1 MAENETHHFPVKN
14 FDRIAF
20 HALGKVQII
29 QGDEEDLT
37 ISGEPQALEH
47 VKIDVEGGE
56 LVVKL
61 YTWYDFLFVP
71 RPANYVIK
79 VKNLHAIQISGS
91 AEIESDEL
99 LASVMNL
106 SISGAG
112 KIAIRSLESAD
123 VRMSVSGAA
132 RMDIDSLVGN
142 QVEIH
147 SSGSGKFL
155 VGGNAESLELRTSG
169 SAEVNAFNLAAQ
181 NVRIN
186 VSGTGKYEVQAL
198 NTLHVSVSG
207 SANVGYHGDPKVTQ
221 SVSGSASIY
230 KAQ

>member
-1 MAENETHHFPVKN
+1 MTEKETHNFPVKN

-20 HALGKVQII
+20 HALGKVKII
-29 QGDEEDLT
+29 QGDEEGLT
-37 ISGEPQALEH
+37 ISGDPQALEH

-56 LVVKL
+56 LVIKL
-61 YTWYDFLFVP
+61 FTWYDFLFVP

-106 SISGAG
+106 GISGAG
-112 KIAIRSLESAD
+112 KISINSLESAD
-123 VRMSVSGAA
+123 VRMSVSGSA
-132 RMDIDSLVGN
+132 RIDVASLVGN

-147 SSGSGKFL
+147 SSGSAKFK

-169 SAEVNAFNLAAQ
+169 SAEVNAFDLAAH

-186 VSGTGKYEVQAL
+186 VSGTGTYEVQAIS
-198 NTLHVSVSG
+198 TLHVSVSG

-221 SVSGSASIY
+221 SISGSASIY
-230 KAQ
+230 RAE

>member
-1 MAENETHHFPVKN
+1 MAEKETQHFPVKN

-20 HALGKVQII
+20 HALGKVRII
-29 QGDEEDLT
+29 QGEEEDLE

-47 VKIDVEGGE
+47 IKIDVEGGE
-56 LVVKL
+56 LVIKL
-61 YTWYDFLFVP
+61 FTWYDFLFIP

-79 VKNLHAIQISGS
+79 VKNLHGINISGN

-112 KIAIRSLESAD
+112 KITIRSLELAD

-132 RMDIDSLVGN
+132 RMEIDSLVGN

-147 SSGSGKFL
+147 SSGSGKFK
-155 VGGNAESLELRTSG
+155 VGGNADSLELRTSG
-169 SAEVNAFNLAAQ
+169 SADVEAFDLAAE
-181 NVRIN
+181 NVRVN
-186 VSGTGKYEVQAL
+186 VSGTGKYELQAL

-230 KAQ
+230 KAK

>member
-1 MAENETHHFPVKN
+1 MAETETHNFPVKN

-20 HALGKVQII
+20 NALGNVKII
-29 QGDEEDLT
+29 QGDEESLT
-37 ISGEPQALEH
+37 VSGDPQALEH
-47 VKIDVEGGE
+47 IKIDVEGGE

-79 VKNLHAIQISGS
+79 VKNLHGIQISGS

-112 KIAIRSLESAD
+112 KIAIQSLESAD

-132 RMDIDSLVGN
+132 RIEVDSLVGN
-142 QVEIH
+142 QVEVH
-147 SSGSGKFL
+147 SSGSGKFQ
-155 VGGNAESLELRTSG
+155 VGGNAESFEIRTSG
-169 SAEVNAFNLAAQ
+169 SAEVKAFDLAAQ
-181 NVRIN
+181 NVRLNI
-186 VSGTGKYEVQAL
+186 SGTGKYELQAL
-198 NTLHVSVSG
+198 KTLHVSVSG
-207 SANVGYHGDPKVTQ
+207 SANVAYHGDPKVTQ

>member
-1 MAENETHHFPVKN
+1 MAEIETKSFPVKN

-20 HALGKVQII
+20 HALGNVKIT
-29 QGDEEDLT
+29 QGDEEGLT
-37 ISGEPQALEH
+37 ISGEPEALEH
-47 VKIDVEGGE
+47 IKIDVEGGE

-61 YTWYDFLFVP
+61 YTWYDFLFIP

-91 AEIESDEL
+91 AEIEADEL

-106 SISGAG
+106 GISGAG
-112 KIAIRSLESAD
+112 KIAIQSLESAD

-132 RMDIDSLVGN
+132 RIAIDSLVGN

-147 SSGSGKFL
+147 SSGSGKFDL
-155 VGGNAESLELRTSG
+155 GGNAESFEVRTSG
-169 SAEVNAFNLAAQ
+169 SAEVKAFDLAAH

-186 VSGTGKYEVQAL
+186 VSGTGKYEIQAL
-198 NTLHVSVSG
+198 DTLHVSVSG
-207 SANVGYHGDPKVTQ
+207 SGNVGYHGDPKVTQ

-230 KAQ
+230 KAP